1 MSKAKTEFLTH
12 EVLAVAFATH
22 RINDGYYKDTRRF
35 SESPTLFSNKE
46 MLNYQLNETPPSD
59 FEPIKLIDEDFIHAK
74 ESVDWLHKDNALGII
89 AGSLTDFMENIMS
102 SISRTTSTSSSF
114 GLLAIVPK
122 VYFDAV
128 KKKTTKKEL
137 KAYFNESKLISTIGS
152 KIEGNFT
159 LQEIKFVDKYTCH
172 VLNGH
177 IEGNL
182 VSFFK
187 SFDQTNELP
196 LEGSTFKI
204 KGKVKRHSEN
214 YITKLPE
221 TVINYVKIGWQRLNS
236 LV

>member
-1 MSKAKTEFLTH
+1 MSKAKKEFLTH
-12 EVLAVAFATH
+12 EVLAVAFACH

-35 SESPTLFSNKE
+35 SEDTPTLFSNKE
-46 MLNYQLNETPPSD
+46 MVNFQLSENGP
-59 FEPIKLIDEDFIHAK
+59 EDFFPVTLTEQDFTNAK
-74 ESVDWLHKDNALGII
+74 QSVDWLHKDNALAII
-89 AGSLTDFMENIMS
+89 AGSLNDFMENVITT
-102 SISRTTSTSSSF
+102 ISRTTSTSSSF
-114 GLLAIVPK
+114 GILSVVPK

-137 KAYFNESKLISTIGS
+137 KTNFSESKMISTIGS

-159 LQEIKFVDKYTCH
+159 LQEIKFVDRFSCH

-221 TVINYVKIGWQRLNS
+221 TVINYVKIG
-236 LV
+236 